1 MEFLRT
7 ARSVQGTMAR
17 GCPPMSLDAEKC
29 KLILDKLSD
38 EVEEAA
44 RTATKPLAL
53 RDSMKVVR
61 DGRQV
66 TVSRFFR
73 VEFSVSGEKERVE
86 AVLVTAEDQ
95 RPESRDYPIPGD
107 NSQYRALAK
116 ELIQPLIG

>member
-1 MEFLRT
+1 
-7 ARSVQGTMAR
+7 
-17 GCPPMSLDAEKC
+17 MSLDPEKC

-44 RTATKPLAL
+44 RTATRPPAL

-61 DGRQV
+61 DGRKV

-73 VEFSVSGEKERVE
+73 VEISVSGEKERVE